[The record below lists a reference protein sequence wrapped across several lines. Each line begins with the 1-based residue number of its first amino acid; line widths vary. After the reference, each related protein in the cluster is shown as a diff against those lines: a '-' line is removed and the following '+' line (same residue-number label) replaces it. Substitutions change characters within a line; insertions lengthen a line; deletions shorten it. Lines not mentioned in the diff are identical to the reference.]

1 MNVSYLAIF
10 NSKPILERAYMGST
24 SGRLK
29 YAVKKNLRKF
39 ESHFEDTL
47 EWLKA
52 DAMDNGWKIEGTLP
66 LTDADFRTRFEEYL
80 NTNHADIE
88 PFYIHEADLQY
99 VDVITG
105 EEEITIGWLVKQ
117 EE

>member
-1 MNVSYLAIF
+1 
-10 NSKPILERAYMGST
+10 MGST

-29 YAVKKNLRKF
+29 YAVKRNLRKF

-52 DAMDNGWKIEGTLP
+52 DAMDNDWKVEENLP
-66 LTDADFRTRFEEYL
+66 LEDADFRTRFEEYL

-88 PFYIHEADLQY
+88 PFHIHEVDLQY
-99 VDVITG
+99 VDGITG
-105 EEEITIGWLVKQ
+105 KEEIEIGWLIKK